1 MTAIQILEKLG
12 ADASF
17 HPSKLTENDKKE
29 IQQLS
34 EQQPGFHAPLVHSP
48 ASEDEEETEN
58 DSKDD
63 NEEK

>member
-17 HPSKLTENDKKE
+17 HPSKLTDNDKRE
-29 IQQLS
+29 IEKLS
-34 EQQPGFHAPLVHSP
+34 AQQPGFHAPLVHAP
-48 ASEDEEETEN
+48 ATEDEEETEPQ
-58 DSKDD
+58 DD

>member
-17 HPSKLTENDKKE
+17 HPSKLTDNDKRDIE
-29 IQQLS
+29 QLS
-34 EQQPGFHAPLVHSP
+34 AQQPGFHAPLVHAP
-48 ASEDEEETEN
+48 ATEDEEETETERQ
-58 DSKDD
+58 DD